1 MAKSAKRS
9 KARRKPSAGK
19 TKARPVPRKKASA
32 KKPVSRKSATKKA
45 PPRSATAGKTAAKT
59 RAAKTPAAKTPAAE
73 TPAKTA
79 VRSTVARKGAAA
91 KASKFK
97 ITPALVAA
105 HGLKPDEYD
114 RLREL
119 IGRAPSLTE
128 LGIFSAMW
136 NEHCSYKS
144 SKIHLRTLPT
154 TAPWVIQGPG
164 ENAGV
169 IDIGDGLACVFKMES
184 HNHPSYIEPY
194 QGAATGVGG
203 ILRDVFTMGARP
215 IACLNALSFGAPEHA
230 KTRHLVSGVV
240 AGIGG
245 YGNSF
250 GVPTVGGQMRFHTR
264 YDGNNLVNAMAVGL
278 AETDKIFYAAA
289 SGVDMPIVY
298 LGSKTGRDGIHGA
311 SMASAEFDE
320 DSEAKRPTVQ
330 VGDPFSEKLL
340 LEACLEIMAKD
351 CVIAIQDM
359 GAAGLTCSAVEMGA
373 KGDLGV
379 TLDLDAVP
387 CRESKMSAYEM
398 MLSESQERMLMV
410 LKPEKEQEAEAI
422 FRKWGLDFAIV
433 GHTTPTKRFIVR
445 HAGKVMADLPIKE
458 LGDEAPVYD
467 RPHVETP
474 RHEVIHAADVTP
486 PMSIVEALTY
496 LIGSPDLCSKRWVWE
511 QYDHVIGG
519 NTVQRPGGDAGVVRV
534 LDGPKALALT
544 SDVTPR
550 YCEAD
555 PFEGGKQAVAEA
567 WRNITAVGGRPL
579 AVTDNLNFGNPERPE
594 IMGQLVGC
602 IRGIGEAC
610 RALDFPVVSG
620 NVSLYN
626 ETNGRAILPTPTIGG
641 VGLLDDFTKSATLAF
656 KAEDD
661 AILLIGESTGWL
673 GQSLY
678 LREICQREE
687 GAPPPVDLAAERR
700 NGDFVRAL
708 IAEGIVTAVHDLSDG
723 GLLVALA
730 EMAMASG
737 IGAELETAPLTPH
750 AFWFGED
757 QARYVVTV
765 RASIAER
772 TMARAR
778 AAGVPVRQLGL
789 TGGDALTLKGER
801 PILVTKLRE
810 RFEGWLPGY
819 MAGGVG

>member
-1 MAKSAKRS
+1 MFYRVVVMT
-9 KARRKPSAGK
+9 RRNEP
-19 TKARPVPRKKASA
+19 PV
-32 KKPVSRKSATKKA
+32 
-45 PPRSATAGKTAAKT
+45 
-59 RAAKTPAAKTPAAE
+59 TPE
-73 TPAKTA
+73 
-79 VRSTVARKGAAA
+79 
-91 KASKFK
+91 
-97 ITPALVAA
+97 LVAE
-105 HGLKPDEYD
+105 HGLKPDEYE
-114 RLREL
+114 RIVKL
-119 IGRAPSLTE
+119 IGRVPSFTE

-144 SKIHLRTLPT
+144 SKVHLRTLPT
-154 TAPWVIQGPG
+154 QAPWVIQGPG

-169 IDIGDGLACVFKMES
+169 INIGDGLAVVFKMES

-215 IACLNALSFGAPEHA
+215 IACLDALSFGAPDHPR
-230 KTRHLVSGVV
+230 TRHLVSGVV

-250 GVPTVGGQMRFHTR
+250 GVPTVGGQLRFHFR
-264 YDGNNLVNAMAVGL
+264 YDGNCLVNAMAVGL
-278 AETDKIFYAAA
+278 AEADRIFYAKAT
-289 SGVDMPIVY
+289 GVGMPIVY

-311 SMASAEFDE
+311 SMASAEFDG
-320 DSEAKRPTVQ
+320 DSDAKRPTVQ

-379 TLDLDAVP
+379 ELDLDTVP
-387 CRESKMSAYEM
+387 CRETGMSAYEM

-410 LKPEKEQEAEAI
+410 LRPEKEAEAEAI
-422 FRKWGLDFAIV
+422 FRKWGLDFAVI
-433 GHTTPTKRFIVR
+433 GRTTPTRRFVVR
-445 HAGKVMADLPIKE
+445 HGGDVMVDLPIKE
-458 LGDEAPVYD
+458 LGDEAPVYQ
-467 RPHVETP
+467 RPFVETP
-474 RHEVIHAADVTP
+474 KRPAIAAASVRA
-486 PMSIVEALTY
+486 PMPVPDALEK
-496 LIGSPDLCSKRWVWE
+496 LIGSPDLCAKRWVWE
-511 QYDHVIGG
+511 QYDHVILG
-519 NTVQRPGGDAGVVRV
+519 NTVQRPGGDAAVVRV

-544 SDVTPR
+544 ADVTPR

-567 WRNITAVGGRPL
+567 WRNITVVGGKPL
-579 AVTDNLNFGNPERPE
+579 AITDNLNFGNPERPE

-610 RALDFPVVSG
+610 RVLEFPVVSG

-626 ETNGRAILPTPTIGG
+626 ETNGRAILPTPTIGA
-641 VGLLDDFTKSATLAF
+641 VGLLDDFTRSATLAF
-656 KAEDD
+656 NAADE
-661 AILLIGESTGWL
+661 AILLIGETTGWL

-678 LREICQREE
+678 LRDLCARDD
-687 GAPPPVDLAAERR
+687 GAPPPVALETEKR
-700 NGDFVRAL
+700 NGDFVRIL
-708 IAEGIVTAVHDLSDG
+708 IHENIATAAHDISNG

-737 IGAELETAPLTPH
+737 VGAQLAPAPGKIPAH

-757 QARYVVTV
+757 QGRYLVTV
-765 RASIAER
+765 HSGAVDAIL
-772 TMARAR
+772 ARA
-778 AAGVPVRQLGL
+778 AIAGVPVRRIG
-789 TGGDALTLKGER
+789 TTSGETLAIADER
-801 PILVTKLRE
+801 PVLVEALSE
-810 RFEGWLPGY
+810 RFEAWLPGY
-819 MAGGVG
+819 MAGTLSDP

>member
-1 MAKSAKRS
+1 MAKQ
-9 KARRKPSAGK
+9 
-19 TKARPVPRKKASA
+19 TKS
-32 KKPVSRKSATKKA
+32 
-45 PPRSATAGKTAAKT
+45 PP
-59 RAAKTPAAKTPAAE
+59 
-73 TPAKTA
+73 
-79 VRSTVARKGAAA
+79 
-91 KASKFK
+91 K

-105 HGLKPDEYD
+105 HGLKPDEYE
-114 RLREL
+114 RLKSL
-119 IGRAPSLTE
+119 IGRPPKFTE

-144 SKIHLRTLPT
+144 SKIHLKTLPT
-154 TAPWVIQGPG
+154 KAPWVIQGPG

-194 QGAATGVGG
+194 QGATTGVGG

-215 IACLNALSFGAPEHA
+215 IACLNALSFGAPSHP
-230 KTRHLVSGVV
+230 KTRQLVGGVV

-250 GVPTVGGQMRFHTR
+250 GVPTVGGEVRFHTR
-264 YDGNNLVNAMAVGL
+264 YDGNCLVNAMAVGI
-278 AETDKIFYAAA
+278 AKTDKIFYAAA
-289 SGVDMPIVY
+289 SGVGMPIVY

-340 LEACLEIMAKD
+340 LEACLEIMSKD

-379 TLDLDAVP
+379 TLELDDVP
-387 CRESKMSAYEM
+387 CRETGMTAYEM

-433 GHTTPTKRFIVR
+433 GKTTPTKRFIVK
-445 HAGKVMADLPIKE
+445 HNGATVADLPIKE

-474 RHEVIHAADVTP
+474 KQPVVKTVDVLAPLNTGD
-486 PMSIVEALTY
+486 AL
-496 LIGSPDLCSKRWVWE
+496 LKLVGSADLCSRRWVWE
-511 QYDHVIGG
+511 QYDHIILG
-519 NTVQRPGGDAGVVRV
+519 NTVQRPGGDAAVVRV
-534 LDGPKALALT
+534 NEGPKALALT
-544 SDVTPR
+544 ADVTPR

-567 WRNITAVGGRPL
+567 WRNLTAVGAKPL
-579 AVTDNLNFGNPERPE
+579 AITDNLNFGNPERPE

-602 IRGIGEAC
+602 IHGIGEAC
-610 RALDFPVVSG
+610 SALEFPVVSG

-641 VGLLDDFTKSATLAF
+641 VGVLDDFEKSATIAF
-656 KAEDD
+656 KAADQ
-661 AILLIGESTGWL
+661 AILVIGETKGWL
-673 GQSLY
+673 GQSIY
-678 LREICQREE
+678 LRDICEREE

-708 IAEGIVTAVHDLSDG
+708 IAEGAATAVHDVSDG
-723 GLLVALA
+723 GLLVAVA

-737 IGAELETAPLTPH
+737 IGAELETPPIAPH

-757 QARYVVTV
+757 QARYVVTADPGKAGRIID
-765 RASIAER
+765 RAK
-772 TMARAR
+772 
-778 AAGVPVRQLGL
+778 AAGVPVREIGT
-789 TGGDALTLKGER
+789 TGGDALNIAGER
-801 PILVTKLRE
+801 PVAVTRLRE
-810 RFEGWLPGY
+810 RFDAWLPAF
-819 MAGGVG
+819 MGGAHPS